1 MNAPRGARRQK
12 AEERSKERLL
22 PLEKGPMETANE
34 RFYAEALRCGVL
46 GKSVERENGRTA
58 GVFKRRRIKSFLR
71 GTFCDGGRKEA
82 HGVDIRR
89 KEWYNEGRSAKDKS
103 RRRHFCARF
112 KRGESIAKVK
122 TGVWANIFAPYY
134 YLGFETNGREANSFF
149 ALSTPISIETKSS
162 VA

>member
-1 MNAPRGARRQK
+1 MHREARGDKRRRRGAKRGFCRWKRDRWKLQTS
-12 AEERSKERLL
+12 AFTQRL
-22 PLEKGPMETANE
+22 
-34 RFYAEALRCGVL
+34 LRCGVL